1 MTAINAV
8 TDLTREGDIA
18 VLTINSPPVNALSAD
33 VRNGLRDGARQ
44 AAADPAVKAIVLICA
59 GRTFIAGADISEF
72 GKPSAGRDAARNPR
86 RAGRQSEAGN
96 RRLARDRARR
106 RLRSRR

>member
-1 MTAINAV
+1 MAAINAV

-33 VRNGLRDGARQ
+33 VRNGLRDGAQQ

-59 GRTFIAGADISEF
+59 G
-72 GKPSAGRDAARNPR
+72 PHLYR
-86 RAGRQSEAGN
+86 RRRHLRVRQAV
-96 RRLARDRARR
+96 ARARR
-106 RLRSRR
+106 FPKSRTRSKAAPSR